1 MNDELPPAETETV
14 PAVRPIRK
22 TRQKFKPPATAP
34 EDRRECKLVVSRAL
48 HIAIRMEA
56 ARLDRTIQTLLLD
69 GLRRAFP
76 NIAIVIEKELKE
88 AERKRAA

>member
-1 MNDELPPAETETV
+1 MNDELPPAETETA

-22 TRQKFKPPATAP
+22 TRSKFKPPATAP

-56 ARLDRTIQTLLLD
+56 ARRDTNIQTLLLD
-69 GLRRAFP
+69 GLRRTFP
-76 NIAIVIEKELKE
+76 HIATVIEKELKE
-88 AERKRAA
+88 AERKHAA